1 MNTKRNISLNYVFLF
16 LAFMRPTVSIW
27 VLFMTKRRLSLLEIG
42 LLESIFHIGSMIFE
56 VPTGALADI
65 YGRKIVRMF
74 GRICAILSTIL
85 MIVSSNFLIY
95 AVSFILSALSYNLES
110 GTGDA
115 LLYESC
121 KEAGIKDRYDKILGK
136 AYTISTVGDSIGAL
150 VGGFLITKY
159 LYMPYYIEMLINVIA
174 LIVSMMMKEVKVK
187 EEKKVH
193 QKAFEGIKFI
203 FIDKYLLYF
212 FIISAVF
219 SASMTSISFYN
230 QKYFTIIGIPV
241 VYFGAIF
248 FAQGLSNSLG
258 SYISEKVERTLKRYL
273 LPAAYV
279 ASILIVAML
288 SSAKGFMGVA
298 LMILLE
304 IVSGVLETYFVRVI
318 NKRIADTIRATLIS
332 TQSLMFSLFMII
344 LFPLLG
350 YIADKFNFFAS
361 YMCIS
366 GLLLLSLLMYVQ
378 FTKKLIK
385 DTI

>member
-1 MNTKRNISLNYVFLF
+1 MNTKRNIPLNYAFLF
-16 LAFMRPTVSIW
+16 LAFMRPTISIW
-27 VLFMTKRRLSLLEIG
+27 VLFMTKRGLSLLEIG
-42 LLESIFHIGSMIFE
+42 LLESIFHMGSMILE

-65 YGRKIVRMF
+65 YGRKIVRIF
-74 GRICAILSTIL
+74 GRISAILSTIL
-85 MIVSSNFLIY
+85 MIISSNFLMY

-121 KEAGIKDRYDKILGK
+121 EDAGINDKYDKILGK

-150 VGGFLITKY
+150 IGGFLISRY
-159 LYMPYYIEMLINVIA
+159 LYMPYYIELLSNVIA
-174 LIVSMMMKEVKVK
+174 LIISMMMKEVKLK

-193 QKAFEGIKFI
+193 QKAFEGIKYI
-203 FIDKYLLYF
+203 FKEKCLLYF
-212 FIISAVF
+212 FIIASTF

-248 FAQGLSNSLG
+248 FAQGISNSLG
-258 SYISEKVERTLKRYL
+258 SYISEKIERALKIHL
-273 LPAAYV
+273 LPIAFV
-279 ASILIVAML
+279 ASILIVVML
-288 SSAKGFMGVA
+288 SIAKSFMGVV

-304 IVSGVLETYFVRVI
+304 VVSGILETYFVRVI
-318 NKRIADTIRATLIS
+318 NKRIENTIRATVIS

-344 LFPLLG
+344 LFPLVG

-361 YMCIS
+361 YICIS
-366 GLLLLSLLMYVQ
+366 GLLLISLSMYAL
-378 FTKKLIK
+378 FTKKLAKIS
-385 DTI
+385 T